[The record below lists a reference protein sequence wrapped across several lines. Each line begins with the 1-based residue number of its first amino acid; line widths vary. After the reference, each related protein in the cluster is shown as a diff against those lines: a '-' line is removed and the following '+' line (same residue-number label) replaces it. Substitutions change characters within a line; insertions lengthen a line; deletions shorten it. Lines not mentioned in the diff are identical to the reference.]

1 MNYQQPN
8 ERLQIIN
15 GMYKLVSDDY
25 VHELQPEPKTKIR
38 QALRKSSTKIKNSL
52 RRQLDKWMES

>member
-25 VHELQPEPKTKIR
+25 VQELPNEPKTRVR
-38 QALRKSSTKIKNSL
+38 QVFKKSSTKIKNSL

>member
-8 ERLQIIN
+8 ESLQIIN

-25 VHELQPEPKTKIR
+25 VHELQPEPKTKVR
-38 QALRKSSTKIKNSL
+38 QALRKSSTRIKNSL
-52 RRQLDKWMES
+52 